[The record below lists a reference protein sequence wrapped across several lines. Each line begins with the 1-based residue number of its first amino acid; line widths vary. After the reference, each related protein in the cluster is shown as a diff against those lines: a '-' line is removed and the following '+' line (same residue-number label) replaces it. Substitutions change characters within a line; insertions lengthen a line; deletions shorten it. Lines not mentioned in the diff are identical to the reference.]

1 LLQASPIRYCAWPFT
16 GGPAARRLFQI
27 APFPTLPPHARRPT
41 MRGAVAGSL
50 LVATILLCA
59 AIGFGLG
66 ALVGAPVAL
75 GLAGL
80 FAGVPLG
87 IVVVIRRF
95 RDL

>member
-1 LLQASPIRYCAWPFT
+1 MT
-16 GGPAARRLFQI
+16 E
-27 APFPTLPPHARRPT
+27 PPPPKGDRPPT

-50 LVATILLCA
+50 LVATIVLCA